1 MASTPKKH
9 TVKFAAHKTEKLPT
23 EVVFKTKAGAK
34 VDFVAKK
41 PTQVPVKVSFKA
53 KNK

>member
-9 TVKFAAHKTEKLPT
+9 TVKFAAHKTVKLPT
-23 EVVFKTKAGAK
+23 EVEFKTKTGTK

-41 PTQVPVKVSFKA
+41 PTKVPVKVKFKA